1 MTNISINLKKASPIE
16 VPLYL
21 YQAQMRLNEL
31 WDINFSLIDGKHGW
45 VRGNVLGGMFNNSGR
60 NVIVLD
66 PTLKIDEVDFAYK
79 SFIIEFSG
87 LIIKRIVRDK
97 GWTIVRASNYLK
109 SKFKYDDY
117 IYSIIQ
123 DIVKEEEPKI
133 IINRNPTLNVG
144 SILLMKIRKVKPDAE
159 DYTLSIPSAI
169 LPGLNADWT
178 ETVKVSV
185 NSFNCW
191 KGYYTQSAA

>member
-1 MTNISINLKKASPIE
+1 M
-16 VPLYL
+16 
-21 YQAQMRLNEL
+21 
-31 WDINFSLIDGKHGW
+31 
-45 VRGNVLGGMFNNSGR
+45 R

-66 PTLKIDEVDFAYK
+66 PTLKIDEVDFSYK

-87 LIIKRIVRDK
+87 LIIKRIVKDK
-97 GWTIVRASNYLK
+97 GWTIVKASNFLK
-109 SKFKYDDY
+109 ARFKYDDY

-123 DIVKEEEPKI
+123 DIIREEEPKV

-169 LPGLNADWT
+169 LPGLTNKSGIGSW
-178 ETVKVSV
+178 V
-185 NSFNCW
+185 NKPIELLELSYGITSSEAC
-191 KGYYTQSAA
+191 A

>member
-1 MTNISINLKKASPIE
+1 
-16 VPLYL
+16 
-21 YQAQMRLNEL
+21 MRLNEL

-169 LPGLNADWT
+169 LPG
-178 ETVKVSV
+178 
-185 NSFNCW
+185 
-191 KGYYTQSAA
+191 QHI